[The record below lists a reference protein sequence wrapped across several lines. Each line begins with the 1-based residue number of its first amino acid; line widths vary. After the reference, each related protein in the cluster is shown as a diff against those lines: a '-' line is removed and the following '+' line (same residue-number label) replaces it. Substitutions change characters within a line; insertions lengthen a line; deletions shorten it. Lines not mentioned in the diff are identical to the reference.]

1 MADVLVVGGNGFI
14 GSHAVD
20 SLLRSGHHVSV
31 FDMFGTIQPHWVEP
45 GAEIIDG
52 NFLNE
57 ADVRASVTGQDIV
70 LHLLSTT
77 DPASAE
83 NDPTLDV
90 RTNVISSISLFEA
103 CADAGVGHVYFASS
117 GGSIYGDQP
126 GQRFNESSPTFPVSP
141 YAIGKSTIENYLRYF
156 NRKTGLRSTS
166 LRISNP
172 YGTRQNPRKRQGI
185 IPIFLRRVRDGL
197 PLTIMGDGVMVRDYI
212 YVNDLAEIVSSL
224 VTQGATQEI
233 YNVGSGQPTSVMD
246 IYAAIVS
253 VTGITPMIEHA
264 PTPPTYIDHVTLDV
278 SRLHKEFGP
287 LPLTPLRE
295 GILRTWEEIRDAAL

>member
-14 GSHAVD
+14 GTHVTD
-20 SLLRSGHHVSV
+20 SLLRAGHDVTV
-31 FDMFGTIQPHWVEP
+31 FDMFGTVSPRWSEP
-45 GAEIIDG
+45 GADLIDG

-57 ADVRASVTGQDIV
+57 TDVRAAVRGRDVV

-83 NDPTLDV
+83 GDPTLDV
-90 RTNVISSISLFEA
+90 RTNVISSIFLFES
-103 CADAGVGHVYFASS
+103 CAEAGVGHVYFASS

-126 GQRFNESSPTFPVSP
+126 GRRFREDSPTFPVSP

-156 NRKTGLRSTS
+156 NRKKGLRSTS

-197 PLTIMGDGVMVRDYI
+197 PLTIMGDGNMVRDYI
-212 YVNDLAEIVSSL
+212 YVNDLADIIAKVI
-224 VTQGATQEI
+224 TRGARQDL

-246 IYAAIVS
+246 VYHAIVS
-253 VTGITPMIEHA
+253 VTGRTPVIERT

-278 SRLHKEFGP
+278 GRLHREFGP
-287 LPLTPLRE
+287 LGLTPLHE
-295 GILRTWEEIRDAAL
+295 GIMRTWEEIRDAAV